1 MSALLR
7 ESPAFRP
14 MGRGDLD
21 AVFAVEQEVYPFP
34 WTRGNFSDSLQA
46 GYSCWVCEMD
56 RVLAGYGVMMLAAGE
71 AHLLNVAV
79 SAKWQGRGMGHR
91 LMRHL
96 IGVAREYH
104 AEFMFLEVRPSNLP
118 ARRLYGDLGFSE
130 IAVRKNYY
138 PACKGRE
145 DAIIMGLPL

>member
-14 MGRGDLD
+14 MGRSDLD

-96 IGVAREYH
+96 IGVARQYH

-118 ARRLYGDLGFSE
+118 ARHLYGDLGFSE

-145 DAIIMGLPL
+145 DAIIMGMSL